1 MRIYNTLQTNA
12 VLLED
17 DWCRFLKRHN
27 FLVGVSLDGPQAMH
41 EAYRL
46 DKGGRPTFERVMAG
60 LALLKQL
67 VLNLLLEA
75 VDRWQDDDRAELR
88 HSR

>member
-41 EAYRL
+41 DAYRL